1 MDSFD
6 ENNLVTMNETEFNLF
21 IDLLLHISC
30 NFTSWSDLQKEGL
43 DIDFEQLIELL
54 NSKANSFYQNEKI
67 GEGNTIIMV
76 INSLKKNFEM

>member
-1 MDSFD
+1 
-6 ENNLVTMNETEFNLF
+6 MNETEFNLF
-21 IDLLLHISC
+21 INLLVHISC

-54 NSKANSFYQNEKI
+54 NSKANFFYQNEKI

-76 INSLKKNFEM
+76 INSLKENFEM